1 MRSATV
7 SGFFTLIGIILMPLP
22 TYSAVEKTID
32 TNSFTGAYLAG
43 RIANYENKMNL
54 AIHYFQQALIYEPNN
69 LETKKEIFQAMLSVG
84 AFTEAVQQAKKLKEK
99 DIITPLISL
108 TLSIENLIKKNYK
121 EAQLLLQAKTSPPDN
136 NPIFELTNAWA
147 KFGSGNQFQ
156 AITDLEKHLGPAWY
170 NLFIHYHLA
179 LMSELA
185 KRPQDAKKY
194 FIQALNNQQGAITAT
209 DTYERV
215 IIAYASFQLRQNMRS
230 DAIKTLRHGEK
241 ILLGYETLKNIRQKV
256 EKGANIENLITTPQQ
271 GIGEVL
277 YNFGTTLNKRGSER
291 IARIFQQFS
300 LALYPKNEAT
310 LFQLAKISAKLND
323 YNQAIKIYR
332 ALPSSSPYY
341 RDGQFQLALTL
352 AENGNHDEAIK
363 LLTLLEKKFP
373 NDRHIFITLAAI
385 YMQKNNFSE
394 AIKILDQAI
403 AQITDFQRD
412 NWRLFYQ
419 RGIAFNYLKQW
430 PKAETDFRK
439 ALTFFPDQPQVLNYL
454 AYSLIDRDQ
463 KLEESLNMLKK
474 AVTLQSQNSYILDS
488 LGWAYY
494 KLKQYSQAVTTL
506 ETAVRLQPSD
516 PTLNDH
522 LGDAYWQVGRKREA
536 VFQWNHAIDGE
547 PDNPER
553 IKEKIK
559 FGL

>member
-1 MRSATV
+1 MRKATV
-7 SGFFTLIGIILMPLP
+7 SCFFILIGIILMPLP
-22 TYSAVEKTID
+22 TYSAGEKI
-32 TNSFTGAYLAG
+32 NPSSFTGAYLAG

-54 AIHYFQQALIYEPNN
+54 AIHYFKHALTYEPNN
-69 LETKKEIFQAMLSVG
+69 LEAQKEIFQVMLSVG
-84 AFTEAVQQAKKLKEK
+84 AFTEAAQQAKKIKEK
-99 DIITPLISL
+99 GIVTPLISL
-108 TLSIENLIKKNYK
+108 TLLIENLIKKNYK
-121 EAQLLLQAKTSPPDN
+121 EAQLFLQAKKSSPDN

-147 KFGSGNQFQ
+147 EFGSGNHTK
-156 AITDLEKHLGPAWY
+156 AITNLEKHLGPSWY

-179 LMSELA
+179 LMSDLA

-194 FIQALNNQQGAITAT
+194 FIQAFNNQQGAITAT
-209 DTYERV
+209 DTYERI

-230 DAIKTLRHGEK
+230 DAIKTLRYGEK
-241 ILLGYETLKNIRQKV
+241 ILLGSKTLQNIRQKV
-256 EKGANIENLITTPQQ
+256 EKGANIENPITTPQQ
-271 GIGEVL
+271 GVGEVL
-277 YNFGTTLNKRGSER
+277 YNFGTTLNKKGSEW

-310 LFQLAKISAKLND
+310 LFQLAKISVRLGD
-323 YNQAIKIYR
+323 SNQAIKIYR
-332 ALPSSSPYY
+332 SLPLNSPYY

-352 AENGNHDEAIK
+352 AENGNYDEAIK

-373 NDRHIFITLAAI
+373 NDHHIFIALAAI
-385 YMQKNNFSE
+385 YMQANNFSE
-394 AIKILDQAI
+394 AIKIMDHAI

-412 NWRLFYQ
+412 NWKLFYQ
-419 RGIAFNYLKQW
+419 RGIAFNYLNQW

-439 ALTFFPDQPQVLNYL
+439 ALTFVPDQPQVLNYL
-454 AYSLIDRDQ
+454 AYSLINRDQ

-474 AVTLQSQNSYILDS
+474 AVMLHSQNSYILDS

-494 KLKQYSQAVTTL
+494 KLKQYPQAVTTL
-506 ETAVRLQPSD
+506 ETAVKLQPGD
-516 PTLNDH
+516 PILNDH

-536 VFQWNHAIDGE
+536 IFQWNHAIDAE

>member
-7 SGFFTLIGIILMPLP
+7 SHFFTLIGIILMLLP
-22 TYSAVEKTID
+22 TYSAAEKID

-54 AIHYFQQALIYEPNN
+54 AIHYFQQALTYKPNN
-69 LETKKEIFQAMLSVG
+69 LETQKEIFQAMLSVG
-84 AFTEAVQQAKKLKEK
+84 AFTEAVRQAKKLKEK
-99 DIITPLISL
+99 NIITPLISL

-121 EAQLLLQAKTSPPDN
+121 EAQLLLQAKTSISDN
-136 NPIFELTNAWA
+136 NLIFELTNAWT
-147 KFGSGNQFQ
+147 KFESGNQFQ
-156 AITDLEKHLGPAWY
+156 AITDLEKRLGPTWY
-170 NLFIHYHLA
+170 NFFIHYHLA
-179 LMSELA
+179 LMSDLA

-194 FIQALNNQQGAITAT
+194 FIQALKNQQGAITAT

-215 IIAYASFQLRQNMRS
+215 IIAYASFQLRQHMRN
-230 DAIKTLRHGEK
+230 DAIKTLKYGEK

-277 YNFGTTLNKRGSER
+277 YNFGTIFNKKGSER

-300 LALYPKNEAT
+300 LVLYPKNEAT
-310 LFQLAKISAKLND
+310 LFQLAKISAKFDD
-323 YNQAIKIYR
+323 YDQAIKIYR
-332 ALPSSSPYY
+332 ALPPNSPYY

-352 AENGNHDEAIK
+352 TKNGNRDEAIK
-363 LLTLLEKKFP
+363 LLILLEKKFP
-373 NDRHIFITLAAI
+373 NDRHIIIALAAI
-385 YMQKNNFSE
+385 YMQENNFPE

-403 AQITDFQRD
+403 AKIKDFQRD
-412 NWRLFYQ
+412 NWKLFYQ

-430 PKAETDFRK
+430 SKAETDFRK

-454 AYSLIDRDQ
+454 AYSLIDRNQ

-474 AVTLQSQNSYILDS
+474 AITLQSQNSYILDS

-494 KLKQYSQAVTTL
+494 KLKQYSQAVRTL

-516 PTLNDH
+516 PIINDH
-522 LGDAYWQVGRKREA
+522 LGDAYWQVGCKREA
-536 VFQWNHAIDGE
+536 IFQWNHAIDGE
-547 PDNPER
+547 PENPER